1 MEGRLFCF
9 PELVKKFNKI
19 NKGFLKL
26 FVKKTHLKSYS
37 YFAGGGMS
45 VAILELKKVV
55 KKYRVGKNVV
65 TALNGVDLAVEE
77 GEFVAILGTS
87 GCGKTTLL
95 NIAAG
100 LEKPTKGEV
109 VFRGVT
115 ISKLKENQMVYFRR
129 RQMGFIFQSYN
140 LLPALTALENVALPL
155 VFDGLPPRDRQKRA
169 VEMLKSVGLGDRIRH
184 KPVEM
189 SGGQQQRTS
198 IARALITR
206 PRIVFADEPT
216 GNLDTKTTHE
226 VLQLLQKAVK
236 QNRQTL
242 LVVTHDRDVAEYADR
257 IIHMV
262 DGKIVA
268 EEQGGAKR

>member
-1 MEGRLFCF
+1 M
-9 PELVKKFNKI
+9 
-19 NKGFLKL
+19 
-26 FVKKTHLKSYS
+26 
-37 YFAGGGMS
+37 
-45 VAILELKKVV
+45 AILELKKVV
-55 KKYRVGKNVV
+55 KKYRVGKNIV
-65 TALNGVDLAVEE
+65 TALDGVDLAVEE
-77 GEFVAILGTS
+77 GDFVAILGTS

-95 NIAAG
+95 NLAAG
-100 LEKPTKGEV
+100 LERPTKGEV

-115 ISKLKENQMVYFRR
+115 ISKLKENQMVQFRR
-129 RQMGFIFQSYN
+129 KQMGFIFQSYN

-155 VFDGLPPRDRQKRA
+155 VFDGLAPRDRQKRA